1 MDYLEAETNL
11 FVGASRDELIRG
23 GYDSTRSSKFCL
35 TLPPGFGHCTWIPS
49 GIENFNFPLRIL
61 LMPSVPTVVSE
72 PLVQSK
78 IGLNTFLMLIC
89 MRYMSNFQ
97 FLNCS

>member
-11 FVGASRDELIRG
+11 FVEANRDELIRG
-23 GYDSTRSSKFCL
+23 GYDSTTSSKFCL
-35 TLPPGFGHCTWIPS
+35 TLPPGFGHCTWIPG
-49 GIENFNFPLRIL
+49 GIENFNFPLHLL

-78 IGLNTFLMLIC
+78 TGLNTFLMLNC
-89 MRYMSNFQ
+89 MRYMSKF
-97 FLNCS
+97 